1 MSKLTPSKNARLVAE
16 QYLKH
21 EFRKIFNDVKD
32 KKIWLKLDKSL
43 EKFIERERD
52 GERSFWNLVAAIS
65 EGWKMKGIY
74 HITSNTKY
82 KWKLQKMPIE
92 KIILTGM
99 DPGIDKYIIKKFN
112 GDLLKFQIA
121 WHSDEKMRKEILN
134 IGYCAPY
141 KERDHFPVLLFQCGE
156 KFKVFDGM
164 RRTTLALI
172 NGKKKIKA
180 WVGYEV
186 NPKGKPLISTNRCL
200 FLSNI
205 YRVSKNKDQNLEK
218 AIIKIGKE
226 IIENFRNGKEVLI
239 KRIAGWSHDP
249 EIKRIFK
256 KMIK

>member
-16 QYLKH
+16 QYSKL
-21 EFRKIFNDVKD
+21 EFRKIFSDVKD
-32 KKIWLKLDKSL
+32 KKIWLRLDRSL
-43 EKFIERERD
+43 EKFIERD
-52 GERSFWNLVAAIS
+52 GETSFWNLVAAIS
-65 EGWKMKGIY
+65 EGWQVNNVY
-74 HITSNTKY
+74 YITSNTKY
-82 KWKLQKMPIE
+82 AWKLQNIPIE

-99 DPGIDKYIIKKFN
+99 SPIIDKYIIRKFN
-112 GDLLKFQIA
+112 GDPLKFVKA
-121 WHSDEKMRKEILN
+121 WHNDKKMRKEILKT
-134 IGYCAPY
+134 GYY
-141 KERDHFPVLLFQCGE
+141 FHKERDYFPVLFFQSGE

-164 RRTTLALI
+164 HRTILALI

-186 NPKGKPLISTNRCL
+186 NPKGKPLISTNRCW

-205 YRVSKNKDQNLEK
+205 HKVAKVKNIELERS
-218 AIIKIGKE
+218 IIKIGKE
-226 IIENFRNGKEVLI
+226 IIVNFRNGKKVLI